1 MMTPIAPQLF
11 VSLERTPGFQR
22 LEALGSAALGVAPSA
37 IAEEM
42 KQNRRDRL
50 IIGSMG
56 HLMGSHHGGVSCRWA
71 QKQLDRIFPDLGP
84 VMFDEAWNGQIAMT
98 PDHLPYIYKL
108 ADNLFTPIGYNG
120 RGITTGT
127 VFGQALA
134 GLLTGDCATTL
145 PIPVSTM
152 RRVRSAPVMSRFYKL
167 AFAANQWI
175 KSF

>member
-1 MMTPIAPQLF
+1 MIHYFQLATSRMSDRIKHILPYRQGLWDTGKIML
-11 VSLERTPGFQR
+11 SL
-22 LEALGSAALGVAPSA
+22 
-37 IAEEM
+37 
-42 KQNRRDRL
+42 RRDHTDRL

-56 HLMGSHHGGVSCRWA
+56 HLMGSHHGGVSYRWA

-108 ADNLFTPIGYNG
+108 ADNVFTPIGYNG